1 MLGTA
6 LAAFCFFLFFF
17 LTGIQRHESA
27 LRICLISAELFL
39 LRQTNKHSEKAPF
52 KTECFDFPV
61 RTNILT
67 LATIL
72 NAS

>member
-1 MLGTA
+1 MEMLWEFA
-6 LAAFCFFLFFF
+6 SFLQ
-17 LTGIQRHESA
+17 IVP
-27 LRICLISAELFL
+27 AEA
-39 LRQTNKHSEKAPF
+39 NKHSEKAPF
-52 KTECFDFPV
+52 RTECFDFPM